1 MSRDGAGRWADF
13 LNSRVLRHYS
23 FQNDSA
29 PVIKPCGLD
38 ALYLYL
44 GPTHFTAEFEQL
56 RRQLPRRDQRKEDFR
71 SLGLPIILHHPD
83 KPKWRKMQLVGV
95 GKMDRSTIIDIIA
108 TVTDADPFLLTVYRL
123 DLTADLI
130 GVATMNRVRESVSV
144 RRKRRTVEYSNPN
157 RKDDVHE
164 VQRREYGRCETLYFG
179 SAKSHDFICVYDK
192 AAQMTKTSSDTDL
205 AIPSPWIRIER
216 RLSGRR
222 VPAELRTLGD
232 LFRNGSSFDPFRDLE
247 INPCY
252 DVTPEMIYDWRGPLK
267 QRQNAAWALTL
278 LRQHGRAEAKRI
290 IRKEHR
296 IPKDVFGVLDTILGE
311 MVTPMPST
319 AEITARYQ
327 RSFTEQ
333 LFGFEPSLADLFEQ
347 ESEAIT
353 IHA

>member
-1 MSRDGAGRWADF
+1 VGIGRWAEI

-29 PVIKPCGLD
+29 PVIKRCGLD

-44 GPTHFTAEFEQL
+44 GPAHFTAEFEQL

-71 SLGLPIILHHPD
+71 SFGLPIILHHPD
-83 KPKWRKMQLVGV
+83 NPNWRKMQLVGV

-108 TVTDADPFLLTVYRL
+108 TVTDANPSSLTVYRL

-130 GVATMNRVRESVSV
+130 GATTMNRVRESVTV

-157 RKDDVHE
+157 RIADVHE
-164 VQRREYGRCETLYFG
+164 VQRREYGQCETLYFG
-179 SAKSHDFICVYDK
+179 SAKSGDFICVYDK
-192 AAQMTKTSSDTDL
+192 AVQMAKVFNSNELAVPSS
-205 AIPSPWIRIER
+205 WIRIER
-216 RLSGRR
+216 RFSGRR
-222 VPAELRTLGD
+222 VPAELRTLGE
-232 LFRNGSSFDPFRDLE
+232 LFRNGASFNPFRDLE
-247 INPCY
+247 ISPSY
-252 DVTPEMIYDWRGPLK
+252 DVAPEMIYDWRGPLK

-278 LRQHGRAEAKRI
+278 TRQHGRAEAKRI

-296 IPKDVFGVLDTILGE
+296 NPKDVFGVLDRILAE
-311 MVTPMPST
+311 MVTPLPST
-319 AEITARYQ
+319 AEITALYQ

-333 LFGFEPSLADLFEQ
+333 LFAVEASLADLFEP
-347 ESEAIT
+347 EAEAIT

>member
-1 MSRDGAGRWADF
+1 MGLGGWAEI
-13 LNSRVLRHYS
+13 LNSRVLPHYS

-44 GPTHFTAEFEQL
+44 GPAHFTAEFEQL
-56 RRQLPRRDQRKEDFR
+56 RRRLPRRDQRKEDFR

-83 KPKWRKMQLVGV
+83 NPKWRKIQLVGV
-95 GKMDRSTIIDIIA
+95 GKMDRSTIIDVIA
-108 TVTDADPFLLTVYRL
+108 AVTDASPFSLTVYRL

-130 GVATMNRVRESVSV
+130 GAATMNRVRESVTV

-157 RKDDVHE
+157 RKTDIHE
-164 VQRREYGRCETLYFG
+164 VQRREYGQCETLYFG
-179 SAKSHDFICVYDK
+179 SAKSGDFICIYDK
-192 AAQMTKTSSDTDL
+192 AVQMAKAFDDNEL
-205 AIPSPWIRIER
+205 AVPSPWVRIER
-216 RLSGRR
+216 RFSGRR
-222 VPAELRTLGD
+222 VPTELRTLGE
-232 LFRNGSSFDPFRDLE
+232 LFRNGPSFDPFRDLE
-247 INPCY
+247 VNPCY

-278 LRQHGRAEAKRI
+278 THQHGRAEAKRL

-296 IPKDVFGVLDTILGE
+296 NPKDVFGVLDKILAE
-311 MVTPMPST
+311 TVTPLPST
-319 AEITARYQ
+319 TKITARYQ

-333 LFGFEPSLADLFEQ
+333 LFGVEASLADLFEP
-347 ESEAIT
+347 EVEAIT

>member
-1 MSRDGAGRWADF
+1 
-13 LNSRVLRHYS
+13 VLPHYS

-44 GPTHFTAEFEQL
+44 GPAHFTAEFEQL
-56 RRQLPRRDQRKEDFR
+56 RRQLRRRDQRREDFR

-83 KPKWRKMQLVGV
+83 NPKWRKMQFVGM

-108 TVTDADPFLLTVYRL
+108 ALTDANPFSLMVYRL

-130 GVATMNRVRESVSV
+130 GTATMNRVRESVTV
-144 RRKRRTVEYSNPN
+144 RRKRRTVEYTNPN
-157 RKDDVHE
+157 RKNDVHE
-164 VQRREYGRCETLYFG
+164 VQRREYGQCETLYFG
-179 SAKSHDFICVYDK
+179 SAKSGDFICIYDK
-192 AAQMTKTSSDTDL
+192 AAQMAKVFNNDEL
-205 AIPSPWIRIER
+205 AVPSPWIRIER
-216 RLSGRR
+216 RFSGRR
-222 VPAELRTLGD
+222 VPTELRTLGE
-232 LFRNGSSFDPFRDLE
+232 LFRNGPSFDPFRDLE
-247 INPCY
+247 VNPCY
-252 DVTPEMIYDWRGPLK
+252 DAAPEMIYDWRGPLK

-278 LRQHGRAEAKRI
+278 THQHGRAEAKRL

-296 IPKDVFGVLDTILGE
+296 NPKDVFGVLDKILAE
-311 MVTPMPST
+311 MVTPLPST

-333 LFGFEPSLADLFEQ
+333 LFGVEPSLADLFEP